1 MRVRKLADFTGLA
14 VASLLIT
21 QVALFG
27 QEKLEYPES
36 KQVNQVDNFFGTPVA
51 DPYRWLEDDVRNS
64 ESVREWVDSQNA
76 LTFSVIKQLPYR

>member
-76 LTFSVIKQLPYR
+76 L

>member
-36 KQVNQVDNFFGTPVA
+36 KTSKPGGQFFWYAG
-51 DPYRWLEDDVRNS
+51 RRS
-64 ESVREWVDSQNA
+64 
-76 LTFSVIKQLPYR
+76 LPLA